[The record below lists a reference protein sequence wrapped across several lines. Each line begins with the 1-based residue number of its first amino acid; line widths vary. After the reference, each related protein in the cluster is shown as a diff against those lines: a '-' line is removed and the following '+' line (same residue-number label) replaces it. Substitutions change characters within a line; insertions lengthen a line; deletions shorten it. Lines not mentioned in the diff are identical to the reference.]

1 MHRHILLLVAK
12 ATLVAFAGCTVRS
25 DDPAE
30 PTAGGSPDGGLDA
43 PFDRGSPIILND
55 GFALPHSDARPDVPT
70 ATPIAA
76 WSDSGS
82 TPDSA
87 RLETSAM
94 RPDATIADALALDA
108 SGDADAWKG
117 REQCDG
123 PASGPP
129 ADADAEAAANA
140 DPEAAANADATE
152 EAGSETG
159 TPADAN
165 PGASCGN
172 GTIDAGEPCDDGN
185 ADDFDACSN
194 RCQPAAGHLIITE
207 IVVRPGGAEMVE
219 IHNPGASAV
228 DLSDYALSD
237 SHQYFTIGI
246 GSFSTASGSDFVAIF
261 PPGSQIPSGGYRT
274 VAIANAS
281 GPEASFESA
290 YGKKPDFELRPKANG
305 STGDPDVP
313 DMQPVPGIASI
324 GASASLT
331 DSGEPVILFR
341 YRSGS
346 LVYDV
351 DYVYYGSPSTANPAV
366 DKTGIVA
373 GESVYLS
380 DRAAALQQPAP
391 APGDGGALHRCVY
404 GEGQEIKA
412 GGNGATCH
420 DETSEAFS
428 TTFARSTNA
437 ADQRTPGGP
446 PPSGLCP

>member
-1 MHRHILLLVAK
+1 
-12 ATLVAFAGCTVRS
+12 
-25 DDPAE
+25 
-30 PTAGGSPDGGLDA
+30 
-43 PFDRGSPIILND
+43 
-55 GFALPHSDARPDVPT
+55 
-70 ATPIAA
+70 
-76 WSDSGS
+76 
-82 TPDSA
+82 
-87 RLETSAM
+87 M
-94 RPDATIADALALDA
+94 RPDATIADAPTLDA

-123 PASGPP
+123 PASGPA
-129 ADADAEAAANA
+129 ADADAEVA
-140 DPEAAANADATE
+140 ADADAE
-152 EAGSETG
+152 PDSETG

-165 PGASCGN
+165 PAATCGN
-172 GTIDAGEPCDDGN
+172 GIIDTGEPCDDGN

-194 RCQPAAGHLIITE
+194 RCQPAANHLIITE

-237 SHQYFTIGI
+237 SDQYFTIGA
-246 GSFSTASGSDFVAIF
+246 GSFSTASGSDFVALF
-261 PPGSQIPSGGYRT
+261 PPGSQIPPGGYRT

-281 GPEASFESA
+281 GPAASFESA

-305 STGDPDVP
+305 STGDPVVP

-346 LVYDV
+346 VVYDV
-351 DYVYYGSPSTANPAV
+351 DYVYYGSPSTANPVV
-366 DKTGIVA
+366 DKTGVVV
-373 GESVYLS
+373 GESAYLNE
-380 DRAAALQQPAP
+380 RAAALQQPAP

-404 GEGQEIKA
+404 GEGQEVKT

-428 TTFARSTNA
+428 TTFARSANA